1 MPLAK
6 PPGIEADAF
15 KSAKWDELTQGR
27 GFARSDAPQL
37 SMLCEWYKVA
47 DAAME
52 ELESFNGQTAYTS
65 ESGELRPFPQVA
77 TLKSASSEIRALSK
91 QLGLTAGGEV
101 EEDDSESDDTL
112 TIVLGNRAK
121 RRARAAG

>member
-1 MPLAK
+1 MALRK
-6 PPGIEADAF
+6 PPAVEADEY
-15 KSAKWDELTQGR
+15 KSRKGDELTSGR
-27 GFARSDAPQL
+27 RFGPSDAPAL
-37 SMLCEWYKVA
+37 ALLCQWHKVA

-91 QLGLTAGGEV
+91 QLDITAGGEV
-101 EEDDSESDDTL
+101 EEDDSEADDTL
-112 TIVLGNRAK
+112 TLVLGNRAK